1 MYKFNLD
8 EILITH
14 GVGRNPFKWVN
25 KDNTRDD
32 ILFYIQQED
41 AKQEKYL
48 NDNEEIQGAKCN

>member
-25 KDNTRDD
+25 KDNTRYD

-41 AKQEKYL
+41 AKKENSLK
-48 NDNEEIQGAKCN
+48 DSEEIQGAKCN